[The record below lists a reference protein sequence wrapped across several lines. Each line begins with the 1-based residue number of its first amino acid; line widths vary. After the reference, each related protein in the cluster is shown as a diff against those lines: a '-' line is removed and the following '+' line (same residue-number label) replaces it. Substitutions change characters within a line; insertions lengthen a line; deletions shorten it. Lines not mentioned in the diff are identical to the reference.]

1 MNLKYGLISVD
12 DHVQETPDVWTSRL
26 SKSKWGD
33 RIPHVESNS
42 HGGER
47 WVVDGQPL
55 DLPGVALANAT
66 LPDRGRD
73 ARRWDEVPQSVYVPA
88 ERLKAMDADG
98 VDYSVLYPS
107 VAGTG
112 GETFGRIA
120 DPELELAC
128 VQAYNDWLIDEWAGA
143 SERFVPQCIVPIS
156 PIEATVAEIRR
167 AVGRGHRGIVY
178 PSVPMELRNVPH
190 VNEPDYDPIWS
201 VCEELGVPLCLH
213 AGSSTAI
220 QAAPP
225 SVFSPGVAAAYRSIT
240 RQASMISVLVHM
252 LISRILLRH
261 PNLKV
266 VLGESS
272 LGWGAYQV
280 EFADQQFNEDGLYLE
295 GYDRKPSEMFRQQC
309 YLTGWYGTAG
319 VQTRGIIGIENILWS
334 TSFPLATS
342 SWPTTRQ
349 YVERAFEGVP
359 EEERNL
365 MLWGNA
371 AKLYKLS

>member
-12 DHVQETPDVWTSRL
+12 DHVQETPDVWTARM

-33 RIPHVESNS
+33 RIPHVESNGNGTE
-42 HGGER
+42 H
-47 WVVDGQPL
+47 WVIDGKPV
-55 DLPGVALANAT
+55 DLPGVAIANAA
-66 LPDRGRD
+66 LSDRGSD
-73 ARRWDEVPQSVYVPA
+73 AQRWEDVPSSVHSPA

-112 GETFGRIA
+112 GEAFGRLA

-128 VQAYNDWLIDEWAGA
+128 VQTYNDWLIDEWAGA

-167 AVGRGHRGIVY
+167 AVGRGHRGVIY
-178 PSVPMELRNVPH
+178 PAVPMELRDVPH

-201 VCEELGVPLCLH
+201 VCEELGVPLCIH
-213 AGSSTAI
+213 AGSSTSI
-220 QAAPP
+220 QVEPAK
-225 SVFSPGVAAAYRSIT
+225 VFSPRVAAAYRSIT
-240 RQASMISVLVHM
+240 RQASTISVLVHL

-266 VLGESS
+266 VFGESS

-295 GYDRKPSEMFRQQC
+295 GYDLKPSEMFRRQC
-309 YLTGWYGTAG
+309 YLTGWYGSAG
-319 VQTRGIIGIENILWS
+319 VQTRSIIGTENILWS

-342 SWPTTRQ
+342 SWPQTRQ
-349 YVERAFEGVP
+349 YVERAFQGVP
-359 EEERNL
+359 DAERDL

-371 AKLYKLS
+371 AKLYRL

>member
-33 RIPHVESNS
+33 RIPHVESDSN
-42 HGGER
+42 GAER
-47 WVVDGQPL
+47 WVVDGKPV
-55 DLPGVALANAT
+55 DLPGVAIAHAALS
-66 LPDRGRD
+66 DRGCNTG
-73 ARRWDEVPQSVYVPA
+73 RWDEVPESVYVPA

-112 GETFGRIA
+112 GEMFGRLA

-128 VQAYNDWLIDEWAGA
+128 VQAYNDWLIDEWAAA
-143 SERFVPQCIVPIS
+143 SDRFVPQCIVPIS

-167 AVGRGHRGIVY
+167 AVGLGHRGVIY
-178 PSVPMELRNVPH
+178 PANPMELREVPH
-190 VNEPDYDPIWS
+190 VNEPDYDPVWS
-201 VCEELGVPLCLH
+201 TCEELGVPLCIH
-213 AGSSTAI
+213 AGSSTSI
-220 QAAPP
+220 QVSAP
-225 SVFSPGVAAAYRSIT
+225 SAFSPRLAAAFSSIT
-240 RQASMISVLVHM
+240 RQASQISVLVHL

-266 VLGESS
+266 VFGESS

-295 GYDRKPSEMFRQQC
+295 GYDLKPSEMFRRQC

-359 EEERNL
+359 EDEKNL

-371 AKLYKLS
+371 AKLYKV